1 MGLRMKN
8 FNILGVHWTIWFL
21 GGWFTK
27 NQGGGLPKKGDWTV
41 CRFRGCLAREEGVVF
56 LRGAHTPM
64 CTMELGALPQEEY
77 FWLCLQKRRK
87 LAHWKNEILIL
98 FRTAIATNMFTMYQ
112 IKNSSLVYVKHVL
125 DISIKG
131 RFESNK
137 YLLFIK
143 SKTPFI

>member
-8 FNILGVHWTIWFL
+8 FNIFGVHQTVWL
-21 GGWFTK
+21 SGGGSQKTR
-27 NQGGGLPKKGDWTV
+27 GGLPKKGAWTV
-41 CRFRGCLAREEGVVF
+41 CRFRGHLAKEKGVVF
-56 LRGAHTPM
+56 LRGAHIPM
-64 CTMELGALPQEEY
+64 HTMELGALPRKEF
-77 FWLCLQKRRK
+77 FWLCLQNRRK

-98 FRTAIATNMFTMYQ
+98 FRTAIATNMFTVYQ
-112 IKNSSLVYVKHVL
+112 IKNSSLVYVKHVLL